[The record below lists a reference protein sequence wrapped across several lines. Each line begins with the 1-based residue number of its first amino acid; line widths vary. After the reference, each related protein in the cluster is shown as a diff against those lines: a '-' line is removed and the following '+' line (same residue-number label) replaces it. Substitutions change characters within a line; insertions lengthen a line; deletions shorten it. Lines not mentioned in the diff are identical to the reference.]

1 MHDEKGM
8 KRAAFLL
15 CPPHLSPTEAAMK
28 QLAAKT
34 IFPLLVSLALFSHG
48 LAGPGEILLDDYRAG
63 LSPHWQKQIFSGETL
78 YTVVRD
84 GDQDCIRA
92 VSAGTAS
99 GLVYKIDYNLEEY
112 PFLSWSWKVEHA
124 LQQGDERSKK
134 TDDYAAR
141 VYVVFPSVFF
151 WKTRAL
157 NYIWANKIPQ
167 GSTIPNSYTANAMMI
182 AVQSGPEKAG
192 RWLTET
198 RNVYEDYRK
207 AFGQEPPRA
216 GAIAIMTDTDNTGGQ
231 ATACYGPV
239 RIFATPP

>member
-1 MHDEKGM
+1 M
-8 KRAAFLL
+8 KA
-15 CPPHLSPTEAAMK
+15 PMK
-28 QLAAKT
+28 QIAAKT
-34 IFPLLVSLALFSHG
+34 ILPLLVSLALFSQSS
-48 LAGPGEILLDDYRAG
+48 AGPGEIVLDDYRAG
-63 LSPHWQKQIFSGETL
+63 LSPRWEKKIFSGETL

-84 GDQDCIRA
+84 GDQDCIKA

-99 GLVYKIDYNLEEY
+99 GLVYTIDYSLEEY
-112 PFLSWSWKVEHA
+112 PFLSWKWKVEHV
-124 LQQGDERSKK
+124 LQHGDERSKK

-141 VYVVFPSVFF
+141 VYVVFPSLFF

-167 GSTIPNSYTANAMMI
+167 GSTIPNSYTANAIMI
-182 AVQSGPEKAG
+182 AVQSGSEKTG

-198 RNVYEDYRK
+198 RNVSEDYRQ

-216 GAIAIMTDTDNTGGQ
+216 GAIAIMTDTDNTGEQ
-231 ATACYGPV
+231 ATAYYGPV